1 MRVASA
7 AVSYTRRV
15 KLRLLSL
22 AIMVTVG
29 ACLPETVEL
38 AYSLEEGRTVTYRMT
53 ARAEAQW
60 DVGGP
65 GRGSYEVSFDIE
77 ESVTTVDADG
87 SVLVVEMVPIDAEEN
102 GLPSPGLERRTFS
115 LRVGPEGDVLEVLQ
129 LDGIEAS
136 ALDHDELAFIGTYRP
151 PLPDEPVK
159 LRDDWSD
166 HRAIQLGSEIQE
178 IDTTG
183 TLVGFARA
191 GESDLAR
198 VAFTGTSPLEWITN
212 LPQGE
217 AQLTGTA
224 TTEGT
229 AMFDIAAGALDRA
242 TSSTR
247 GDFEVRVIPGGG
259 EAPIDGTLRLDLE
272 LLVERV

>member
-1 MRVASA
+1 M
-7 AVSYTRRV
+7 
-15 KLRLLSL
+15 L
-22 AIMVTVG
+22 ALIIMMTIG

-38 AYSLEEGRTVTYRMT
+38 AYSLEQGRTVTYRMT

-60 DVGGP
+60 DVGGS

-77 ESVTTVDADG
+77 ESVTTVDDDE

-151 PLPDEPVK
+151 PLPDGPVK
-159 LRDDWSD
+159 LREEWSD
-166 HRAIQLGSEIQE
+166 QRAIQLGSEIQE
-178 IDTTG
+178 IETTG
-183 TLVGFARA
+183 TLIGFSRE
-191 GESDLAR
+191 GQSELAR

-217 AQLTGTA
+217 AQLTGSAA
-224 TTEGT
+224 TDGT
-229 AMFDIAAGALDRA
+229 ALFDIGAGALDEA

-247 GDFEVRVIPGGG
+247 GDFQVRVIPGSG
-259 EAPIDGTLRLDLE
+259 EAPIAGTLHLDLE
-272 LLVERV
+272 LQVERVD